1 MDSGSYEEMVR
12 GRSSHTESFHRATQA
27 SKCLHLDKQQRWT
40 AAAAHEVEQVLP
52 APRWRR
58 TLLPLPLLP
67 AALLLLP
74 LLPHAAQPC
83 CLPLGI
89 QCPQTDYVMSAWE
102 QRWADAPPD
111 ARPARPRLMHSNLG
125 G

>member
-1 MDSGSYEEMVR
+1 M
-12 GRSSHTESFHRATQA
+12 
-27 SKCLHLDKQQRWT
+27 
-40 AAAAHEVEQVLP
+40 EQVLS

-58 TLLPLPLLP
+58 TLMPLLPLP
-67 AALLLLP
+67 ALLP

-89 QCPQTDYVMSAWE
+89 QRPQADYVMSAWE
-102 QRWADAPPD
+102 QRWADAPPCV
-111 ARPARPRLMHSNLG
+111 RPPRPRLMHSNLG